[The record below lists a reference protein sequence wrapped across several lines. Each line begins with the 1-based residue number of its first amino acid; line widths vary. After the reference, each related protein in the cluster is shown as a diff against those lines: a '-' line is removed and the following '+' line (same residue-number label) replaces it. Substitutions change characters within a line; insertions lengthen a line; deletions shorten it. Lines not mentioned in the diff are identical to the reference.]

1 MIKMGSIRPS
11 QEEQTIIDSLV
22 SGRAIRWIAPWAGY
36 VIALLVGSVLEGKG
50 AVDTGLFVIG
60 LPIAW
65 LAGWV
70 LEKKQNIGVALIG
83 LMLVSGLL
91 VGYFA

>member
-1 MIKMGSIRPS
+1 MKMGSIRPS
-11 QEEQTIIDSLV
+11 QQEQTIIDSLV
-22 SGRAIRWIAPWAGY
+22 AGRAIRWIAPWAGY
-36 VIALLVGSVLEGKG
+36 VIALLIGSALVGKG
-50 AVDTGLFVIG
+50 AVDTGLLVIG

-70 LEKKQNIGVALIG
+70 LEKKLNIGVALVG
-83 LMLVSGLL
+83 LMIVSGLL

>member
-1 MIKMGSIRPS
+1 MKMGSIRPS
-11 QEEQTIIDSLV
+11 QQEQTIIDSFIA
-22 SGRAIRWIAPWAGY
+22 GRAIRWIAPWAGY
-36 VIALLVGSVLEGKG
+36 VIALLIGSALVGKG
-50 AVDTGLFVIG
+50 AVDTGLLVIG

-70 LEKKQNIGVALIG
+70 LEKKLNIGVALVG
-83 LMLVSGLL
+83 LMIVSGLL